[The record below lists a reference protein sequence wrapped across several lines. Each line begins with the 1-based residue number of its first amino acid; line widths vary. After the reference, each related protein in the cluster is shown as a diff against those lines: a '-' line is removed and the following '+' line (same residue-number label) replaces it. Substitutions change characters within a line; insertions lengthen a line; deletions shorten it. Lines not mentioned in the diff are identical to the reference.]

1 MGIILNIGVLRFLGK
16 YRWEIMTKKE
26 KERCKIN

>member
-1 MGIILNIGVLRFLGK
+1 VGIILNIGVLRFLGE